1 MTAEIPIADGRGE
14 TDWADRLAVL
24 TDDVERIERQVPD
37 SASIEL
43 KTYPEKCR
51 LEIEIPYNDN

>member
-1 MTAEIPIADGRGE
+1 MTAETA
-14 TDWADRLAVL
+14 WAERLAVL
-24 TDDVERIERQVPD
+24 RDDVERIERHAPD

-43 KTYPEKCR
+43 KTHPEKCR